1 MLFELFRNLSE
12 YTEIEFKEINSN
24 SLDCF
29 EFSEGLNHF
38 VWQNIESQIVEFS
51 KKKKRRSCNKGY
63 PCGSSCISKSYSCKK
78 KLKGQAKNYAEFL
91 KLSKT
96 SISRKSQ
103 KSVLNKRVKSSKKS
117 QKGHLSLGI
126 SDDEA
131 NQSFFHQLLGNAAK
145 YLEKEYG
152 MTKQES
158 VRAVYGVNMFTT
170 SNYPTYKKI
179 DKGLKEPSVVQKR
192 HIDSIYNYIEKAPK
206 YDGEIHRGISLKQAG
221 FNQSKFEKQLENGL
235 DSLSSFSSN
244 MRTADKFSSEGGT
257 DSDDLRIVLS
267 VKNKSGVSVKR
278 LSSAPDEDEV
288 IVPKGV
294 KYKIVGKKETE
305 FRDSLFDTKIK
316 KIVYQLEEVE

>member
-1 MLFELFRNLSE
+1 MLSDLFRNLND
-12 YTEIEFKEINSN
+12 YTEIKTSEINSN
-24 SLDCF
+24 SLCCF
-29 EFSEGLNHF
+29 EFNESLNHF
-38 VWQNIESQIVEFS
+38 VWQNIDSQIVEFS

-91 KLSKT
+91 KSSKT
-96 SISRKSQ
+96 LRGKKSQ
-103 KSVLNKRVKSSKKS
+103 KSVSNKQKEKSKKS
-117 QKGHLSLGI
+117 QKEHLSLGM
-126 SDDEA
+126 SDEEA
-131 NQSFFHQLLGNAAK
+131 NQSSFHQLLGNAAK
-145 YLEKEYG
+145 HLEKEYG

-158 VRAVYGVNMFTT
+158 VRAVYGVNMFTS

-179 DKGLKEPSVVQKR
+179 DKGLKKPSVAQKR
-192 HIDSIYNYIEKAPK
+192 HIDGIYNYIEKAPK

-221 FNQSKFEKQLENGL
+221 FNQSKFEKQLEKGL

-244 MRTADKFSSEGGT
+244 MRVADKFSSEGGAS
-257 DSDDLRIVLS
+257 SDDLRIVLS

-278 LSSAPDEDEV
+278 LSSIPDEDEV

-294 KYKIVGKKETE
+294 KYKIVGKEERE
-305 FRDSLFDTKIK
+305 FRDPLFDTKIK